1 MNFHPPGEGASCRAG
16 KKCERSTAAF
26 GAVKQRMSKS
36 QKPGSAAFDAREI
49 YTITGPEIA
58 AIYERNKMAVH
69 FQGMSKTLQF
79 PQTVALQGAPTCSI
93 GISPYGLYNRFND
106 AGRLILLNQKGI
118 QFGSA
123 PFVRIGDK
131 LTMLTQAKPGLSELP
146 DDIPAIQ
153 NYYPPPI
160 EEKHVAL
167 TIATPSLEMAFK
179 VGKVKII
186 RRFISPLLAGNEQT
200 LMPIGVEEFEVENA
214 SSKPQAITLVVPK
227 PSLVNL
233 QEKELK
239 PTDQDSVYICSA
251 AVHGQAHE
259 AFASGGIRGIVMG
272 STESRNRMALAA
284 AETPGVSIDTQPY
297 FCLNRLAQDLLLNDD
312 GSFYE
317 KRPAVLRSD
326 YGAALSLSF
335 TLQAGETRKAAVAVA
350 LDFPQQVYMDGATF
364 ERKYV
369 KNFKDQQS
377 RAVDLARTALE
388 NYPQW
393 WNRTVAI
400 QKRIFESIYTSA
412 SYKTDKAGAL
422 RLTRLILNELH
433 FPLSN
438 AIVWVE
444 DDQGERARFLECF
457 DYAYIDPSDVDWY
470 SMVLL
475 MLFPRVEKDLCQ
487 GFIDSIQAEDLT
499 PRWYHH
505 HASFVEARK
514 HFQEHPEEYEGVSMT
529 QIRDAFKTK
538 GSVAHD
544 LGAMPKGHPLRNV
557 SDYAWY
563 NNNYW
568 VDLFPKLAMRVLRNV
583 KFTGDL
589 DFLGKNWDTLK
600 FGLESL
606 LQLDFDGDGL
616 PEGYPDEVKNTFDN
630 LTLFGADAYDATQF
644 LGGCQAMIKMAQML
658 QDKPGEA
665 RLRQVFDK
673 GWNSLEKLWRDG
685 KNKKGQK
692 LQYYVTCYDPKTGHS
707 NTDVWTNQLDALWY
721 LASIGEEPP
730 IPEERARQILRTIYR
745 NNRSYMG
752 WAMCKTENGQPVESD
767 QGKDVYTTSNYV
779 LAQLLDYYGLV
790 KESKEVYKHMDRV
803 VFDYGNSMVTPDNL
817 RAELE
822 KEAGESK
829 PGPHY
834 IVAAYP
840 RPGAV
845 WTHLVLNHVKALQS
859 KSVESKDLVQFF
871 PDLLKGPAE

>member
-1 MNFHPPGEGASCRAG
+1 MP
-16 KKCERSTAAF
+16 KST
-26 GAVKQRMSKS
+26 
-36 QKPGSAAFDAREI
+36 AFDAREV
-49 YTITGPEIA
+49 YTIAGPKIA

-79 PQTVALQGAPTCSI
+79 PQTAALQGAPTCSI
-93 GISPYGLYNRFND
+93 GISPYGLYNRLND
-106 AGRLILLNQKGI
+106 AGRLIMLNQKAV
-118 QFGSA
+118 QFASA
-123 PFVRIGDK
+123 PFIRINDECV
-131 LTMLTQAKPGLSELP
+131 MLTQKQVVESDSG
-146 DDIPAIQ
+146 DDVPAIK
-153 NYYPPPI
+153 NYYHPPVA
-160 EEKHVAL
+160 EKNVSL
-167 TIATPSLEMAFK
+167 TIATPALEMAFK
-179 VGKVKII
+179 IGKVKVI
-186 RRFISPLLAGNEQT
+186 RRLISPLLAGSEQT
-200 LMPIGVEEFEVENA
+200 LMPVGVEEYEIQNTAQE
-214 SSKPQAITLVVPK
+214 SQTITLVVPR

-239 PTDQDSVYICSA
+239 PTDQDSIYISSA
-251 AVHGQAHE
+251 AVHGQKHE
-259 AFASGGIRGIVMG
+259 TFETDGVRGIVMG
-272 STESRNRMALAA
+272 SAETPNRMVLAV
-284 AETPGVSIDTQPY
+284 AETPGVAIDTQPY
-297 FCLNRLAQDLLLNDD
+297 FCLNRLKADLLLNDD

-317 KRPAVLRSD
+317 KRPPVLRSD
-326 YGAALSLSF
+326 YGAAISLTF
-335 TLQAGETRKAAVAVA
+335 TVEPKAARKVAIAVA
-350 LDFPQQVYMDGATF
+350 LDFPEQVYIDGAKF

-369 KNFKDQQS
+369 KNFTDAES
-377 RAVDLARTALE
+377 RAVDLVKVALK

-393 WNRTVAI
+393 RDKTVAI
-400 QKRIFESIYTSA
+400 QKRIFNSIHASA
-412 SYKTDKAGAL
+412 SYKGDRAGAL

-444 DDQGERARFLECF
+444 DENDKERARFLECF

-487 GFIDSIQAEDLT
+487 GFIDSILAEDST
-499 PRWYHH
+499 PRFYHH
-505 HASFVEARK
+505 HASFVEAKK
-514 HFQEHPEEYEGVSMT
+514 HFEEHPEEYEGVSLT

-568 VDLFPKLAMRVLRNV
+568 VDLFPKLMMRVLRNV
-583 KFTGDL
+583 KFTGDME
-589 DFLGKNWDTLK
+589 FLKENWATLK

-606 LQLDFDGDGL
+606 LKLDFDADGL

-630 LTLFGADAYDATQF
+630 LVLFGADAYDATQF

-658 QDKPGEA
+658 GDREGEA
-665 RLRQVFDK
+665 HIRQVFDK
-673 GWNSLEKLWRDG
+673 GWDSLEQLWREG
-685 KNKKGQK
+685 KNRKGEK
-692 LQYYVTCYDPKTGHS
+692 LEYYITCYDPKTGNK

-721 LASIGEEPP
+721 LISIGEEPF
-730 IPEERARQILRTIYR
+730 IPEARAKKILKTIYR
-745 NNRSYMG
+745 NNRSFMG
-752 WAMCKTENGQPVESD
+752 WAMCKTEDGKPVESD

-779 LAQLLDYYGLV
+779 LAQLLDYYGMV
-790 KESKEVYKHMDRV
+790 RESKEVYKHMDRV
-803 VFDYGNSMVTPDNL
+803 VFDCGNSLVTPDNL

-822 KEAGESK
+822 QEAGETK

-845 WTHLVLNHVKALQS
+845 WTHLVMDHVKNLQAKT
-859 KSVESKDLVQFF
+859 KSRNIGSKDLMPFF
-871 PDLLKGPAE
+871 PELLKGF